1 MNKIIDPFT
10 VNLPHLDLHGETT
23 WSSEVLIN
31 NFIRDN
37 LILHNYQIV
46 IIHGKSTGILRE
58 EFNIPAV
65 GDIRRVLVALS
76 ETEHLV
82 MELFNYSNI
91 PYLRLVHLVLQDNY
105 FLLLM

>member
-37 LILHNYQIV
+37 LVLHKYQIV
-46 IIHGKSTGILRE
+46 IIHGKSTGILRNKTKE
-58 EFNIPAV
+58 
-65 GDIRRVLVALS
+65 VLSKNKKVNKYYIDPMNEG
-76 ETEHLV
+76 ETIV
-82 MELFNYSNI
+82 ELKKE
-91 PYLRLVHLVLQDNY
+91 
-105 FLLLM
+105 